1 MNDTIITLVGN
12 VVDRPRMRRTKNGNT
27 VTNFRVAS
35 TSRRFDRE
43 LGQWVDNATLYI
55 NVTCWRAMGEN
66 VEESVQ
72 KGQPVI
78 VTGRYF
84 TREYTVNEIVRTS
97 YELEATAVGHDLSRG
112 VSKFERVYR
121 AAPTVTITRDADGIP
136 VDESDHWLGLAE
148 PPAEHGAEDA
158 VAAADADSADAEPGE
173 AVPEWARS
181 SEHAAGGRLAAAS

>member
-1 MNDTIITLVGN
+1 MNDTTMTLVGN

-43 LGQWVDNATLYI
+43 QGQWVDNSTLFV

-66 VEESVQ
+66 VDESVQ

-78 VTGRYF
+78 VTGRYY
-84 TREYTVNEIVRTS
+84 TREYTVNEAVRTS

-112 VSKFERVYR
+112 VSRFDRVYR
-121 AAPTVTITRDADGIP
+121 PAPTVTITRDAEGIP
-136 VDESDHWLGLAE
+136 ADESDHWLDLEDTGSA
-148 PPAEHGAEDA
+148 PADDTE
-158 VAAADADSADAEPGE
+158 
-173 AVPEWARS
+173 PEWAVPGATRANADD
-181 SEHAAGGRLAAAS
+181 ELAAAS

>member
-1 MNDTIITLVGN
+1 MNDTTMTLVGN

-43 LGQWVDNATLYI
+43 QGQWVDNSTLFV

-78 VTGRYF
+78 VTGRYY
-84 TREYTVNEIVRTS
+84 TREYTVNEMVRTS

-112 VSKFERVYR
+112 VSRFDRVHR
-121 AAPTVTITRDADGIP
+121 PAPTVTITRDGDGIP
-136 VDESDHWLGLAE
+136 ADESDHWLDLE
-148 PPAEHGAEDA
+148 
-158 VAAADADSADAEPGE
+158 DSAAPHPDDAEPE
-173 AVPEWARS
+173 WAVPGVTT
-181 SEHAAGGRLAAAS
+181 AGVDDQLAAAS

>member
-43 LGQWVDNATLYI
+43 LGTWVDNSTLYI

-66 VEESVQ
+66 VEESVH

-78 VTGRYF
+78 VTGRYY

-136 VDESDHWLGLAE
+136 VDESDHWLDLAE
-148 PPAEHGAEDA
+148 PPAERGPDDAAASDAEDTHTETGETLPDWA
-158 VAAADADSADAEPGE
+158 LPSQRADDD
-173 AVPEWARS
+173 
-181 SEHAAGGRLAAAS
+181 HLAAAS